1 MLIGREKEQQRLL
14 QTVDE
19 EDSMFVAVYGRRRV
33 GKTYLIRETFNN
45 SVTFY
50 HTGLAKSPMKKQLA
64 AWRLSLREYGLK
76 KATLPRTWLDAF
88 EALKEII
95 RHSTESKKI
104 IFIDELPWM
113 DTQRSGFIPALE
125 NFWNGWASA
134 RKDVVLI
141 VCGSA
146 TSWIIKKILKNKG
159 GLHNRVNTKIHLQ
172 PFTLNECERYAT
184 HRKLG
189 MNRRQLM
196 ECYMI
201 MGGIPY
207 YWSKLERSFS
217 LAQNIDNLFFNPD
230 GELHDEFDALYASL
244 FKRKEPYEAIVTALA
259 GKKSGMTRDEI
270 VVAAKTANNGRLTE
284 RLAELEQCGFIR
296 SFHVVGAC
304 ASAIVYQLMDS
315 FTIFHFNF
323 IVNNKRHSEVFWSSS
338 LGSPMYNAWR
348 GLSFERLCLQHV
360 GKIKEAIGI
369 GGVDAEVGC
378 WRHVADERYPYGAQI
393 DLVIDRADNV
403 VDLCEMK
410 CTDSPYRVTDTDM
423 ADLKRKCDAY
433 RTVTRTK
440 KSIHTL
446 LVSANGTEPGMYR
459 NEINCEVTL
468 DALFA

>member
-14 QTVDE
+14 QAVKE
-19 EDSMFVAVYGRRRV
+19 EDSIFVALYGRRRV
-33 GKTYLIRETFNN
+33 GKTYLVRETFDNDF
-45 SVTFY
+45 TFY
-50 HTGLAKSPMKKQLA
+50 HTGLANSPMKKQLA

-88 EALKEII
+88 EALKEVI
-95 RHSTESKKI
+95 RQSPESKKI

-207 YWSKLERSFS
+207 YWSKLERSLS

-230 GELHDEFDALYASL
+230 GELHYEFDALYASL
-244 FKRKEPYEAIVTALA
+244 FKNPDPYITIVQTL
-259 GKKSGMTRDEI
+259 GSKRVGMTRDELI
-270 VVAAKTANNGRLTE
+270 NEAHLLDNGRLSE
-284 RLAELEQCGFIR
+284 ILLDLETCGFVR
-296 SFHVVGAC
+296 KYTNFGLKSKNAVF
-304 ASAIVYQLMDS
+304 QLIDS
-315 FTIFHFNF
+315 YTLFHFRF
-323 IVNNKRHSEVFWSSS
+323 IQQNTGGDEYFWSRQT
-338 LGSPMYNAWR
+338 GSPIYYNWC
-348 GLSFERLCLQHV
+348 GLAFERVCLQHV
-360 GKIKEAIGI
+360 TQIKKALSIFGTISRVCSWYQPTTPEGK
-369 GGVDAEVGC
+369 
-378 WRHVADERYPYGAQI
+378 GAQI
-393 DLVIDRADNV
+393 DLLIDRDDNVIDI
-403 VDLCEMK
+403 CEMK
-410 CTDSPYRVTDTDM
+410 YTKQPYEMTLEEEQKVQNRRSRLIAETG
-423 ADLKRKCDAY
+423 
-433 RTVTRTK
+433 TVK
-440 KSIHTL
+440 AIHL
-446 LVSANGTEPGMYR
+446 ILVSANGVKPNPYSDEFQAIITE
-459 NEINCEVTL
+459 E
-468 DALFA
+468 ALFEK

>member
-1 MLIGREKEQQRLL
+1 MIGRIQERKELEASLSATEAQLI
-14 QTVDE
+14 
-19 EDSMFVAVYGRRRV
+19 AVCGRRRV
-33 GKTYLIRETFNN
+33 GKTYLVRESFNGKFFFEHAGIMHGTM
-45 SVTFY
+45 SE
-50 HTGLAKSPMKKQLA
+50 QLA
-64 AWRLSLREYGLK
+64 EFADSLRRAGLK
-76 KATLPRTWLDAF
+76 DVPALSGWREAF
-88 EALKEII
+88 NELERLINSGRGKG
-95 RHSTESKKI
+95 KKV
-104 IFIDELPWM
+104 IFIDEMPWM
-113 DTQRSGFIPALE
+113 DTPRSNFTAALE
-125 NFWNGWASA
+125 HFWNGWASA
-134 RKDVVLI
+134 RNDVVLI

-146 TSWIIKKILKNKG
+146 TSWIINKVIHNKG
-159 GLHNRVNTKIHLQ
+159 GLHNRVTGKIHLR
-172 PFTLNECERYAT
+172 PFTLAECEEYADAR
-184 HRKLG
+184 HLG
-189 MNRRQLM
+189 MSRSQVA
-196 ECYMI
+196 EAYMVL
-201 MGGIPY
+201 GGVPH
-207 YWSKLERSFS
+207 YWSFLRKDAS
-217 LAQNIDNLFFNPD
+217 LAQNIDRMFFSED
-230 GELHDEFDALYASL
+230 GELKDEFYELYASL

-323 IVNNKRHSEVFWSSS
+323 IANNKRNSEVFWSSS

-369 GGVDAEVGC
+369 AGVDAEVGC
-378 WRHVADERYPYGAQI
+378 WRHVADERYPHGAQI

>member
-1 MLIGREKEQQRLL
+1 MIGRKKELQRFKEAMESD
-14 QTVDE
+14 QSE
-19 EDSMFVAVYGRRRV
+19 FIAVYGRRRV
-33 GKTYLIRETFNN
+33 GKTFLIRQAFANRFTFA
-45 SVTFY
+45 
-50 HTGLAKSPMKKQLA
+50 HTGVARESMAGQLA
-64 AWRLSLREYGLK
+64 NFHDSLVEYGSEDCPVPETWLEAFRRLK
-76 KATLPRTWLDAF
+76 KVISGSK
-88 EALKEII
+88 EARKVV
-95 RHSTESKKI
+95 
-104 IFIDELPWM
+104 FIDEMPWM
-113 DTQRSGFIPALE
+113 DTPRSNFTAALE
-125 NFWNGWASA
+125 HFWNGWASA
-134 RKDVVLI
+134 RNDVVLI

-146 TSWIIKKILKNKG
+146 TSWIINKVIHNKG
-159 GLHNRVNTKIHLQ
+159 GLHNRVTGKIHLR
-172 PFTLNECERYAT
+172 PFTLAECEEYADAR
-184 HRKLG
+184 HLG
-189 MNRRQLM
+189 MSRSQVA
-196 ECYMI
+196 EAYMVL
-201 MGGIPY
+201 GGVPH
-207 YWSKLERSFS
+207 YWSFLRKDAS
-217 LAQNIDNLFFNPD
+217 LAQNIDRMFFSED
-230 GELHDEFDALYASL
+230 GELKDEFYELYASL

-378 WRHVADERYPYGAQI
+378 WRHVADERYPHGAQI

>member
-1 MLIGREKEQQRLL
+1 M
-14 QTVDE
+14 
-19 EDSMFVAVYGRRRV
+19 
-33 GKTYLIRETFNN
+33 
-45 SVTFY
+45 
-50 HTGLAKSPMKKQLA
+50 TG
-64 AWRLSLREYGLK
+64 
-76 KATLPRTWLDAF
+76 
-88 EALKEII
+88 
-95 RHSTESKKI
+95 
-104 IFIDELPWM
+104 
-113 DTQRSGFIPALE
+113 
-125 NFWNGWASA
+125 
-134 RKDVVLI
+134 
-141 VCGSA
+141 
-146 TSWIIKKILKNKG
+146 
-159 GLHNRVNTKIHLQ
+159 KIHLR
-172 PFTLNECERYAT
+172 PFTLAECEEYADAR
-184 HRKLG
+184 HLG
-189 MNRRQLM
+189 MSRSQVA
-196 ECYMI
+196 EAYMVL
-201 MGGIPY
+201 GGVPH
-207 YWSKLERSFS
+207 YWSFLRKDAS
-217 LAQNIDNLFFNPD
+217 LAQNIDRMFFSED
-230 GELHDEFDALYASL
+230 GELKDEFYELYASL

-315 FTIFHFNF
+315 FTVFHFNF

-378 WRHVADERYPYGAQI
+378 WRHVADERYPHGAQI

-423 ADLKRKCDAY
+423 ADLKCKCDAY